1 MINKLIKTL
10 AFVLVLALFISVA
23 SAAEYLGPVPLE
35 PQLSSDG
42 ETLYNGIPAVV
53 YMVDPNPPAQQVS
66 IPAPFNLST
75 LPETATATFSIT
87 YVAAGGTDPWA
98 AVCATCP
105 DGAKTA
111 INAAAPIWGNLLN
124 SSVPITIRVCWSN
137 LGPSSILGYSGGG
150 PLRRNFTGA
159 PLTNTWYAGALANA
173 LAGSDLD
180 PSSFD
185 MHITYNSNFTWYY
198 GTDGATPAGQ
208 YDLMS
213 VVLHEIAH
221 GLNFSGSM
229 TVASG
234 SGSWGYGTGYPNIY
248 DTFMRDG
255 TANPGNFL
263 INTGVYANPSTALGS
278 ALISNSIWFHGANAM
293 AANSG
298 SRVKMYAPA
307 TWASGSSYSHLDY
320 TTFSGGANRLMVY
333 AISNGTSTHDPGPI
347 TLGIFQDLGW
357 VATPSA
363 NTADIAVAIADPT
376 PATLT
381 VGNAVTDIITVT
393 NNGPGSAS
401 GTTMTA
407 TISGTASFGSFSAA
421 PSQGTCSLAFPNIT
435 CNLGTISNAANAT
448 VTLVGTPSSTGSVSY
463 AASVGSAISDPAP
476 GNNSDSN
483 SYDVVHPVPVIG
495 NLSPSSVYKGG
506 AAFTLTVNGSNFVSG
521 STVQWHGADRTT
533 TFVSFTRLTA
543 AIPASDIAASG
554 TTAVTVFNPTPGGG
568 TSSGTTFTVSNPPSG
583 GGGGGGGGGG
593 CFIATTA
600 QPGSRS
606 GLDWT
611 VGKINLAL
619 LISLSSFFGLL
630 AWHEIRLKKAGKN

>member
-1 MINKLIKTL
+1 MGTNQ
-10 AFVLVLALFISVA
+10 S
-23 SAAEYLGPVPLE
+23 
-35 PQLSSDG
+35 QLSNTDG
-42 ETLYNGIPAVV
+42 STTFYF
-53 YMVDPNPPAQQVS
+53 DP
-66 IPAPFNLST
+66 
-75 LPETATATFSIT
+75 
-87 YVAAGGTDPWA
+87 
-98 AVCATCP
+98 
-105 DGAKTA
+105 
-111 INAAAPIWGNLLN
+111 
-124 SSVPITIRVCWSN
+124 
-137 LGPSSILGYSGGG
+137 
-150 PLRRNFTGA
+150 TGA
-159 PLTNTWYAGALANA
+159 PLNDYTA
-173 LAGSDLD
+173 
-180 PSSFD
+180 
-185 MHITYNSNFTWYY
+185 
-198 GTDGATPAGQ
+198 PAGHR
-208 YDLMS
+208 DGC
-213 VVLHEIAH
+213 H
-221 GLNFSGSM
+221 GLKLFVASRGYTVQSSGNFNQYIQGQGSNPALGFTFANFKAEIDAGRPVLIQVAGHTMLGYGYDDTGSTIYIHDTWDYLNHSM
-229 TVASG
+229 TWGGTYSGMQHYGVTVLRLAS
-234 SGSWGYGTGYPNIY
+234 
-248 DTFMRDG
+248 
-255 TANPGNFL
+255 A
-263 INTGVYANPSTALGS
+263 
-278 ALISNSIWFHGANAM
+278 
-293 AANSG
+293 
-298 SRVKMYAPA
+298 
-307 TWASGSSYSHLDY
+307 
-320 TTFSGGANRLMVY
+320 
-333 AISNGTSTHDPGPI
+333 
-347 TLGIFQDLGW
+347 DL
-357 VATPSA
+357 
-363 NTADIAVAIADPT
+363 AVTIADPT
-376 PATLT
+376 PASHT
-381 VGNAVTDIITVT
+381 VGNAVTDIITIT

-600 QPGSRS
+600 QPSSRS